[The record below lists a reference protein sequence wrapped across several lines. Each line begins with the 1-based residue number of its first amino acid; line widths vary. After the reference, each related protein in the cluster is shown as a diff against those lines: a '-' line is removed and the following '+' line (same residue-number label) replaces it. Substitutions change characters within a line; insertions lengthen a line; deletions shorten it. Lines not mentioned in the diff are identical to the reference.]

1 MNRDTYMF
9 LKSLRNKLKER
20 CSISFS
26 GEIEELSRII
36 SEYEK
41 AEINRDDDLLE
52 TLAESV

>member
-1 MNRDTYMF
+1 MF
-9 LKSLRNKLKER
+9 LKSLRDKLRELA
-20 CSISFS
+20 SISFS
-26 GEIEELSRII
+26 GEIEELSKII

>member
-36 SEYEK
+36 SDYE
-41 AEINRDDDLLE
+41 ELQIRDEDMLE

>member
-1 MNRDTYMF
+1 MNSDTYMF

-26 GEIEELSRII
+26 GEIEELSKII
-36 SEYEK
+36 SSYEQS
-41 AEINRDDDLLE
+41 EIVGDEMLE

>member
-1 MNRDTYMF
+1 MF

>member
-9 LKSLRNKLKER
+9 LKALRNKLKER

-26 GEIEELSRII
+26 GEIEELSKII
-36 SEYEK
+36 SNYEQS
-41 AEINRDDDLLE
+41 EIDREEMLV

>member
-1 MNRDTYMF
+1 MNRETYMF
-9 LKSLRNKLKER
+9 LKSLRDKLRELA
-20 CSISFS
+20 SISFS
-26 GEIEELSRII
+26 GEIEELSKII